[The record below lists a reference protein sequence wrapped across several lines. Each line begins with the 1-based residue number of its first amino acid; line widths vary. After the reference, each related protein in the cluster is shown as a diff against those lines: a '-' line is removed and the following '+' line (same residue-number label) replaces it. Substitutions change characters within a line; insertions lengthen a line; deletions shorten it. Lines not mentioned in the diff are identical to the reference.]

1 MGVTRKEK
9 TKRGVISDPGF
20 TLQAGQRGRW
30 AGSHCSSL
38 RPVPPRT
45 RAHYLG
51 EGGEDPKPRAP
62 ASSGRTAAERDALL
76 NGRSSRARLRRA
88 RAAGLGGDGAG
99 PRANPAPTRPSPRL
113 HPFARTPPPITACRS
128 DALRPRLPLPPL
140 DSRVVA
146 PASGF
151 LN

>member
-1 MGVTRKEK
+1 MSVTRKEK

-30 AGSHCSSL
+30 AGSHRSSL

-76 NGRSSRARLRRA
+76 NRRSSRARLRGA

-99 PRANPAPTRPSPRL
+99 PRANPAPDTAPLLGSTPSPG
-113 HPFARTPPPITACRS
+113 
-128 DALRPRLPLPPL
+128 LRPHYCVSLRRAPP
-140 DSRVVA
+140 SPSSPA
-146 PASGF
+146 PGF
-151 LN
+151 